1 MIRGQ
6 IASSEVVG
14 ASYAEDIKSLWG
26 LRERLCSKAY
36 PGYRNTKIYPE
47 ACRAC
52 GHCAYGKRLLE
63 LIEKG
68 MIKV

>member
-6 IASSEVVG
+6 IASSEVPG
-14 ASYAEDIKSLWG
+14 NRYAEEVNTLFGI
-26 LRERLCSKAY
+26 RERLCSKAY

-47 ACRAC
+47 ACRTC

-68 MIKV
+68 TIKV